1 VDVTVN
7 KRSCVDWLNT
17 LLETSSMTGGSD
29 PYVADKAQKACRS
42 VVAALGRDRCRP
54 VSHKA
59 AGWSRR

>member
-1 VDVTVN
+1 
-7 KRSCVDWLNT
+7 VDWLNT